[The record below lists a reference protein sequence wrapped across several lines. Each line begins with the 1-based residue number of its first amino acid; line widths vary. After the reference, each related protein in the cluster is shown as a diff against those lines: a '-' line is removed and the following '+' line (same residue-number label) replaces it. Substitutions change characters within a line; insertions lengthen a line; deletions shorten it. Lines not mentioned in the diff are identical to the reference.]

1 MSDPTPSTFRLK
13 VVTPRRLLCEVDAES
28 ASIPT
33 LEGYIGILPGHRPL
47 FAAVGKGVLTYRA
60 EGSED
65 GHRIEGGFV
74 QVRPDE
80 VVVMTEVSEDES
92 EGPIEGQG

>member
-1 MSDPTPSTFRLK
+1 MSDSTPSTFRLK

-33 LEGYIGILPGHRPL
+33 LEGYIGVLPGHRPL
-47 FAAVGKGVLTYRA
+47 FAAVGKGVLTYCA
-60 EGSED
+60 EGSEE

-80 VVVMTEVSEDES
+80 VVVMTEVSGDES
-92 EGPIEGQG
+92 EEPIEGRG

>member
-1 MSDPTPSTFRLK
+1 MSDPAPSTFRLK
-13 VVTPRRLLCEVDAES
+13 VVTPRRLLCEADAES

-47 FAAVGKGVLTYRA
+47 YAAVGKGVLTYRA
-60 EGSED
+60 EGSEER
-65 GHRIEGGFV
+65 HRIRGGFV

-80 VVVMTEVSEDES
+80 VIVMTEVSEDEP
-92 EGPIEGQG
+92 EGPIKGQG

>member
-1 MSDPTPSTFRLK
+1 MSDPTPPTFRLR

-65 GHRIEGGFV
+65 GHRIAGGFV
-74 QVRPDE
+74 QVRPEE
-80 VVVMTEVSEDES
+80 VIVMTEVSEDES

>member
-13 VVTPRRLLCEVDAES
+13 VITPRRLLCEADAEW

-33 LEGYIGILPGHRPL
+33 LEGYIGVLPGHRPL

-80 VVVMTEVSEDES
+80 VVVMTEVSGDES

>member
-13 VVTPRRLLCEVDAES
+13 VVTLRRLLCEVDAES

-74 QVRPDE
+74 QVQPDE

>member
-1 MSDPTPSTFRLK
+1 MSDPTPSTFRLR

-65 GHRIEGGFV
+65 GHRIAGGFV
-74 QVRPDE
+74 QVRPEE
-80 VVVMTEVSEDES
+80 VIVMTEVSEDES

>member
-33 LEGYIGILPGHRPL
+33 LEGYIGVLPGHRPL

-80 VVVMTEVSEDES
+80 VIVMTEVSEDEP
-92 EGPIEGQG
+92 EGPFKGQG

>member
-13 VVTPRRLLCEVDAES
+13 IVTPRRLLCEVDAES

-74 QVRPDE
+74 QVQPDE